1 VILQNLSRIDT
12 NLKIYGIPI
21 GYFDN
26 ISVTSQTEV
35 SMKIANLDT
44 TPKIRMNMEG
54 AENVQKQI
62 PISGQDGSPSYAFR
76 VFTIEPGG
84 HTPYHTHAFEHLN
97 YIIEGAGVVV
107 MSTGEERPVKQGD
120 FVLVLP
126 GEKHQYKNTSAS
138 SPFVMICAVPKEYE

>member
-1 VILQNLSRIDT
+1 
-12 NLKIYGIPI
+12 
-21 GYFDN
+21 
-26 ISVTSQTEV
+26 
-35 SMKIANLDT
+35 MKITNLDT

-107 MSTGEERPVKQGD
+107 MATGEEKPVKQGD